1 MWVINITSIL
11 HLSTKW
17 RFITLP
23 RDKLNSL
30 LIFSLP
36 LYLPP
41 LLQQLFRSQNP
52 GLAAAAAA
60 ATSAASAA
68 AAAGA
73 APPGAP
79 NGTMAAQATQQ
90 QQQQQQQ
97 MQMAAASQQFL
108 AAQAQQ
114 NAAYAAQQAA
124 AQQPYVIN
132 PGQEATPYLSMIAA
146 AQMPQ
151 YYGVAPWGMYPGNL
165 IPQQGTQ
172 PRRPLTPS
180 QQAGAEN
187 QPYQVSNFESNFP
200 STNWRVKVANWAA
213 K

>member
-1 MWVINITSIL
+1 MS
-11 HLSTKW
+11 
-17 RFITLP
+17 
-23 RDKLNSL
+23 
-30 LIFSLP
+30 
-36 LYLPP
+36 

-79 NGTMAAQATQQ
+79 NGTMQAS

-108 AAQAQQ
+108 AQQ

-124 AQQPYVIN
+124 PYVIN
-132 PGQEATPYLSMIAA
+132 PGQEATPYLGMIAA
-146 AQMPQ
+146 AQMPP
-151 YYGVAPWGMYPGNL
+151 YYNVAPWGMYPGNL
-165 IPQQGTQ
+165 IPQQSTQ

-180 QQAGAEN
+180 QQGAEN
-187 QPYQVSNFESNFP
+187 QPYQVSTIEG
-200 STNWRVKVANWAA
+200 RA
-213 K
+213 KGRCINSVYRAYRGAFCKILCKLFVHIERI